1 MVRMGKIDFF
11 FLVYILEL
19 HRVINVIDNIPAL
32 SNLSNRPTMTTI
44 TTTSSA
50 VILMN
55 DHEISNEDS
64 TWQAF
69 KADSGDASQPA
80 SIWSR
85 IHRIVKDALGYTS
98 NSTVPSSNG
107 VAIPDPYNA

>member
-1 MVRMGKIDFF
+1 MAT
-11 FLVYILEL
+11 L
-19 HRVINVIDNIPAL
+19 
-32 SNLSNRPTMTTI
+32 TTI
-44 TTTSSA
+44 SSIATDNAA

-55 DHEISNEDS
+55 DHEISNEDA

-69 KADSGDASQPA
+69 KTDSVDVTLPA

-98 NSTVPSSNG
+98 NSSVPSSG